1 MERDRYHKLLFTA
14 AAIWNCGLAI
24 IFGVISR
31 FVSDAFTMV
40 GLQTPLTFLWF
51 DTFLA
56 FIFSLG
62 LGFFFVSLDMTM
74 NHGLIRMAMFWKV
87 AVFIVGILHF
97 IAGDASNWVVLIVV
111 IDLLFGILFTEDLMA
126 IKDGNPRRVDN

>member
-1 MERDRYHKLLFTA
+1 MERNRYHQLLFTA
-14 AAIWNCGLAI
+14 AAFWNCGLAV
-24 IFGVISR
+24 IFGALSR
-31 FVSDAFTMV
+31 FEPEAFTMV

-62 LGFFFVSLDMTM
+62 LGFYLVSRDITQ
-74 NHGLIRMAMFWKV
+74 NHGLIQMAIFWKI

-97 IAGDASNWVVLIVV
+97 LAGDASIWVLLIVA
-111 IDLLFGILFTEDLMA
+111 IDLLFGILFIEDLMA
-126 IKDGNPRRVDN
+126 ITKQSLSN